1 MSLGEARHR
10 EPPKA
15 QNQHSGLVRNEL
27 LTRNA
32 LSIGLVAAAL
42 LGGPG
47 FYAHERASPACDSE
61 QAMDRVSA
69 ILRNDFHLD
78 SLLMNNVGTVS
89 GGYFSDS
96 RDCSAEVTQIRSN
109 VDASGMPWRAIRYR
123 IVDRDKSQ
131 NPAITVELG
140 GSVPLAAKVPSRWKR
155 LLAYL

>member
-1 MSLGEARHR
+1 V
-10 EPPKA
+10 
-15 QNQHSGLVRNEL
+15 GLASNEL

-32 LSIGLVAAAL
+32 LSIGLVAFAL
-42 LGGPG
+42 LGAFG

-61 QAMDRVSA
+61 QAMGRVSV

-78 SLLMNNVGTVS
+78 SLLMNNVRTVS

-96 RDCSAEVTQIRSN
+96 HDCSAEVTQIRGN

-123 IVDRDKSQ
+123 ILVRDKAQS
-131 NPAITVELG
+131 PAITVELG